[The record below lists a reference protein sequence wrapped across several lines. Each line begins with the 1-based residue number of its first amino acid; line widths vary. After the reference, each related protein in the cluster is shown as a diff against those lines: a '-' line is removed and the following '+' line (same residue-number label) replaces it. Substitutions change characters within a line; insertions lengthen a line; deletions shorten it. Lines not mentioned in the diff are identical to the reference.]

1 MPAKREEGGESGR
14 FILLAAD
21 DVSLGAEKLTR
32 VFTYEEYQITRQ
44 LHFVINEYGCAFS
57 FIIGAESGNR
67 GYFSDFSPKTRFGGV
82 YLLGKIGARSKPRGN
97 GNGKREK
104 KRKGVHSGH

>member
-44 LHFVINEYGCAFS
+44 LHFVINECGCAFS